1 MDASYKI
8 QRGIHVHLI
17 QFFMCPEF
25 WVHITKALRFIVRQK
40 AVVAI
45 LLMLVTMLFFDTGF
59 YTKYNILDML
69 NSAAILEIMAF
80 GVTLTIICG
89 GIDFSVGAMM
99 SLSGIVTIILM
110 RSMPLW
116 CAIAISILCGA
127 LTGFV
132 NGFLIVQHKTE
143 PMIITLGMG
152 MLLKGIAQQITDAH
166 PVPAMNLKFMKLA
179 NGKVIA
185 GVPNLI
191 VIMLV
196 MLVLF
201 HCILRFTSFGR
212 NCYAVGGDYNVAQM
226 SGIHAKR
233 VKWTSFVVSGMMA
246 AFCGV
251 LLASRLNT
259 GSSIYGDTTALSVNC
274 GCVVG
279 GTSFGGGIGG
289 IPQTFVG
296 VLVLQMLENC
306 MNMLG
311 INAYVQQVCE
321 GIIILLI
328 LWFDC
333 YAKKK
338 KAQAV

>member
-1 MDASYKI
+1 MNSESGK
-8 QRGIHVHLI
+8 
-17 QFFMCPEF
+17 
-25 WVHITKALRFIVRQK
+25 KANFGAMICTPFIVRQK

>member
-1 MDASYKI
+1 MNSESGKKASF
-8 QRGIHVHLI
+8 GA
-17 QFFMCPEF
+17 
-25 WVHITKALRFIVRQK
+25 KALRFIVRQK

-99 SLSGIVTIILM
+99 SLSGIITIILM

-191 VIMLV
+191 VIMLA

>member
-1 MDASYKI
+1 MKSESGKKAI
-8 QRGIHVHLI
+8 FGA
-17 QFFMCPEF
+17 
-25 WVHITKALRFIVRQK
+25 KALRFIVRQK

-99 SLSGIVTIILM
+99 SLSGIITIILM

>member
-1 MDASYKI
+1 MNSESEKKASF
-8 QRGIHVHLI
+8 GA
-17 QFFMCPEF
+17 
-25 WVHITKALRFIVRQK
+25 KALRFIVRQK

-99 SLSGIVTIILM
+99 SLSGIITIILM

-179 NGKVIA
+179 NGKVSA
-185 GVPNLI
+185 GIPNLI

-226 SGIHAKR
+226 SGIRAKR
-233 VKWTSFVVSGMMA
+233 VKWTSFVISGMMA

>member
-1 MDASYKI
+1 MNSESGKKASF
-8 QRGIHVHLI
+8 GA
-17 QFFMCPEF
+17 
-25 WVHITKALRFIVRQK
+25 KALRFIVRQK

-99 SLSGIVTIILM
+99 SLSGIITIILM

-132 NGFLIVQHKTE
+132 NRFLIVQHKTE

-179 NGKVIA
+179 NGKVSA
-185 GVPNLI
+185 GIPNLI

-226 SGIHAKR
+226 SGIRAKR
-233 VKWTSFVVSGMMA
+233 VKWTSFVISGMMA

>member
-1 MDASYKI
+1 MNSESGKKASF
-8 QRGIHVHLI
+8 GA
-17 QFFMCPEF
+17 
-25 WVHITKALRFIVRQK
+25 KALRFIVRQK

-99 SLSGIVTIILM
+99 SLSGIITIILM

-251 LLASRLNT
+251 LLTSRLNT

>member
-1 MDASYKI
+1 MNSESGKKANF
-8 QRGIHVHLI
+8 GA
-17 QFFMCPEF
+17 
-25 WVHITKALRFIVRQK
+25 KALRFIVRQK

>member
-1 MDASYKI
+1 MNSESGKKASF
-8 QRGIHVHLI
+8 GA
-17 QFFMCPEF
+17 
-25 WVHITKALRFIVRQK
+25 KALRFIVRQK

-99 SLSGIVTIILM
+99 SLSGIITIILM

-116 CAIAISILCGA
+116 CANAISILCGA

>member
-1 MDASYKI
+1 MNSESGKKASF
-8 QRGIHVHLI
+8 GA
-17 QFFMCPEF
+17 
-25 WVHITKALRFIVRQK
+25 KALRFIVRQK

-99 SLSGIVTIILM
+99 SLSGIITIILM

-179 NGKVIA
+179 NGKVSA
-185 GVPNLI
+185 GIPNLI

-233 VKWTSFVVSGMMA
+233 VKWTSFVISGMMA

>member
-1 MDASYKI
+1 MMKNSVNNA
-8 QRGIHVHLI
+8 GLGA
-17 QFFMCPEF
+17 
-25 WVHITKALRFIVRQK
+25 KALKFVSRQK
-40 AVVAI
+40 AVIAI
-45 LLMLVTMLFFDTGF
+45 LLMLFVMLFFDTGF
-59 YTKYNILDML
+59 YTKYNLLDML

-89 GIDFSVGAMM
+89 GIDFSVGAIM
-99 SLSGIVTIILM
+99 SLSGIITIKLM
-110 RSMPLW
+110 GMMPLW
-116 CAIAISILCGA
+116 CAILISVLCGA
-127 LTGFV
+127 LIGFM

-152 MLLKGIAQQITDAH
+152 MVVKGIAQQITDAH

-179 NGKVIA
+179 NGKVVA
-185 GVPNLI
+185 GIPNLI
-191 VIMLV
+191 VIMIV
-196 MLVLF
+196 MFVIF
-201 HCILRFTSFGR
+201 HYILRYTSFGR

-226 SGIHAKR
+226 SGIKAKQT
-233 VKWTSFVVSGMMA
+233 KWATFVISGMMA

-251 LLASRLNT
+251 LLSSRLNT
-259 GSSIYGDTTALSVNC
+259 GSSISGDTTALSVNC

-289 IPQTFVG
+289 IPQTFIG
-296 VLVLQMLENC
+296 LLVLQLLENC

-311 INAYVQQVCE
+311 INAYMQQVCE

-328 LWFDC
+328 LWSDC
-333 YAKKK
+333 YTKKR

>member
-1 MDASYKI
+1 MNSESGKKASF
-8 QRGIHVHLI
+8 GA
-17 QFFMCPEF
+17 
-25 WVHITKALRFIVRQK
+25 KALRFIVRQK

-99 SLSGIVTIILM
+99 SLSGIITIILM

-179 NGKVIA
+179 NGKVSA
-185 GVPNLI
+185 GIPNLI

-201 HCILRFTSFGR
+201 HFTSFGR

-226 SGIHAKR
+226 SGIRAKR
-233 VKWTSFVVSGMMA
+233 VKWTSFVISGMMA

>member
-1 MDASYKI
+1 MNSESGKKASF
-8 QRGIHVHLI
+8 GA
-17 QFFMCPEF
+17 
-25 WVHITKALRFIVRQK
+25 KALRFIVRQK

-99 SLSGIVTIILM
+99 SLSGIITIILM

>member
-1 MDASYKI
+1 MNSESGKKASF
-8 QRGIHVHLI
+8 GA
-17 QFFMCPEF
+17 
-25 WVHITKALRFIVRQK
+25 KALRFIVRQK

-99 SLSGIVTIILM
+99 SLSGIITIILM
-110 RSMPLW
+110 RSTPLW

-338 KAQAV
+338 AQAV

>member
-1 MDASYKI
+1 MNSESRKKASF
-8 QRGIHVHLI
+8 GA
-17 QFFMCPEF
+17 
-25 WVHITKALRFIVRQK
+25 KALRFIVRQK

-99 SLSGIVTIILM
+99 SLSGIITIILM

>member
-1 MDASYKI
+1 MNSESGKKASF
-8 QRGIHVHLI
+8 GA
-17 QFFMCPEF
+17 
-25 WVHITKALRFIVRQK
+25 KALRFIVRQK

-99 SLSGIVTIILM
+99 SLSGIITIILM

-179 NGKVIA
+179 NGKVSA
-185 GVPNLI
+185 GIPNLI

-226 SGIHAKR
+226 SGIRAKR
-233 VKWTSFVVSGMMA
+233 VKWTSFVISGMMA

-279 GTSFGGGIGG
+279 GTSFGRGIGG

>member
-1 MDASYKI
+1 MNSESGKKASF
-8 QRGIHVHLI
+8 GA
-17 QFFMCPEF
+17 
-25 WVHITKALRFIVRQK
+25 KALRFIVRQK
-40 AVVAI
+40 AVVSI

-99 SLSGIVTIILM
+99 SLSGIITIILM

>member
-1 MDASYKI
+1 MNSESGKKASF
-8 QRGIHVHLI
+8 GA
-17 QFFMCPEF
+17 
-25 WVHITKALRFIVRQK
+25 KALRFIVRQK

-99 SLSGIVTIILM
+99 SLSGLITIILM

-179 NGKVIA
+179 NGKVSA
-185 GVPNLI
+185 GIPNLI

-226 SGIHAKR
+226 SGIRAKR
-233 VKWTSFVVSGMMA
+233 VKWTSFVISGMMA

>member
-1 MDASYKI
+1 MNSESEKKASF
-8 QRGIHVHLI
+8 GA
-17 QFFMCPEF
+17 
-25 WVHITKALRFIVRQK
+25 KALRFIVRQK

-99 SLSGIVTIILM
+99 SLSGIITIILM

-179 NGKVIA
+179 NGKVSA
-185 GVPNLI
+185 GIPNLI

-226 SGIHAKR
+226 SGIRAKR
-233 VKWTSFVVSGMMA
+233 VKWTSFVISGMMA

-259 GSSIYGDTTALSVNC
+259 DRLFTETQLLYLLTA
-274 GCVVG
+274 
-279 GTSFGGGIGG
+279 
-289 IPQTFVG
+289 
-296 VLVLQMLENC
+296 
-306 MNMLG
+306 
-311 INAYVQQVCE
+311 
-321 GIIILLI
+321 
-328 LWFDC
+328 
-333 YAKKK
+333 
-338 KAQAV
+338 AV

>member
-1 MDASYKI
+1 MNSESGKKASF
-8 QRGIHVHLI
+8 GA
-17 QFFMCPEF
+17 
-25 WVHITKALRFIVRQK
+25 KALRFIVRQK

-99 SLSGIVTIILM
+99 SLSGIITIILM

-179 NGKVIA
+179 NGKVSA
-185 GVPNLI
+185 GIPNLI
-191 VIMLV
+191 VIMRV

-226 SGIHAKR
+226 SGIRAKR
-233 VKWTSFVVSGMMA
+233 VKWTSFVISGMMA

>member
-1 MDASYKI
+1 MNSESGKKASF
-8 QRGIHVHLI
+8 GA
-17 QFFMCPEF
+17 
-25 WVHITKALRFIVRQK
+25 KALRFIVRQK

-99 SLSGIVTIILM
+99 SLSGIITIILM

-201 HCILRFTSFGR
+201 HCSLRFTSFGR

>member
-1 MDASYKI
+1 MNSESGKKASF
-8 QRGIHVHLI
+8 GA
-17 QFFMCPEF
+17 
-25 WVHITKALRFIVRQK
+25 KALRFIVRQK

-99 SLSGIVTIILM
+99 SLSGIITIILM
-110 RSMPLW
+110 RSMPPW

-179 NGKVIA
+179 NGKVSA
-185 GVPNLI
+185 GIPNLI

-226 SGIHAKR
+226 SGIRAKR
-233 VKWTSFVVSGMMA
+233 VKWTSFVISGMMA

>member
-1 MDASYKI
+1 MNSESGKKASF
-8 QRGIHVHLI
+8 GA
-17 QFFMCPEF
+17 
-25 WVHITKALRFIVRQK
+25 KALRFIVRQK

-99 SLSGIVTIILM
+99 SLSGIITIILM

-179 NGKVIA
+179 NGKVSA
-185 GVPNLI
+185 GIPNLI

-226 SGIHAKR
+226 SGIRAKR
-233 VKWTSFVVSGMMA
+233 VKWTSFVISGMMA

-306 MNMLG
+306 MNMVG

>member
-1 MDASYKI
+1 MNSESGKKASF
-8 QRGIHVHLI
+8 GA
-17 QFFMCPEF
+17 
-25 WVHITKALRFIVRQK
+25 KALRFIVRQK

-99 SLSGIVTIILM
+99 SLSGIITIILM

-179 NGKVIA
+179 NRKMIA

-226 SGIHAKR
+226 SGIRAKK

>member
-1 MDASYKI
+1 MNGESGKKASF
-8 QRGIHVHLI
+8 GA
-17 QFFMCPEF
+17 
-25 WVHITKALRFIVRQK
+25 KALRFIVRQK

-99 SLSGIVTIILM
+99 SLSGIITIILM

>member
-1 MDASYKI
+1 MNSESGKKASFGAK
-8 QRGIHVHLI
+8 
-17 QFFMCPEF
+17 
-25 WVHITKALRFIVRQK
+25 TLRFIVRQK

-99 SLSGIVTIILM
+99 SLSGIITIILM

-132 NGFLIVQHKTE
+132 NGFLVVQHKTE

-179 NGKVIA
+179 NGKMIA

-226 SGIHAKR
+226 SGICAKK

>member
-1 MDASYKI
+1 MNSESGKKASF
-8 QRGIHVHLI
+8 GA
-17 QFFMCPEF
+17 
-25 WVHITKALRFIVRQK
+25 KALRFIVRQK
-40 AVVAI
+40 AVVVI

-99 SLSGIVTIILM
+99 SLSGIITIILM

-311 INAYVQQVCE
+311 INAYAQQVCE

>member
-1 MDASYKI
+1 MNSESGKKASF
-8 QRGIHVHLI
+8 GA
-17 QFFMCPEF
+17 
-25 WVHITKALRFIVRQK
+25 KALRFIVRQK

-45 LLMLVTMLFFDTGF
+45 ELIIVTMLFLDTGF

-99 SLSGIVTIILM
+99 SLSGIITIILM

>member
-1 MDASYKI
+1 MNSESGKKASF
-8 QRGIHVHLI
+8 GA
-17 QFFMCPEF
+17 
-25 WVHITKALRFIVRQK
+25 KALRFIVRQK

-99 SLSGIVTIILM
+99 SLSGIITIILM

-116 CAIAISILCGA
+116 SAIAISNLCGA

-179 NGKVIA
+179 NGKVSA
-185 GVPNLI
+185 GIPNLI

-226 SGIHAKR
+226 SGIRAKR
-233 VKWTSFVVSGMMA
+233 VKWTSFVISGMMA

>member
-1 MDASYKI
+1 MNSESEKKASF
-8 QRGIHVHLI
+8 GA
-17 QFFMCPEF
+17 
-25 WVHITKALRFIVRQK
+25 KALRFIVRQK

-45 LLMLVTMLFFDTGF
+45 LLMLVTMLFFDSGF

-99 SLSGIVTIILM
+99 SLSGIITIILM

-179 NGKVIA
+179 NGKVSA
-185 GVPNLI
+185 GIPNLI

-226 SGIHAKR
+226 SGIRAKR
-233 VKWTSFVVSGMMA
+233 VKWTSFVISGMMA

>member
-1 MDASYKI
+1 MNSESGKKASF
-8 QRGIHVHLI
+8 GA
-17 QFFMCPEF
+17 
-25 WVHITKALRFIVRQK
+25 KALRFIVRQK

-99 SLSGIVTIILM
+99 SLSGIITIILM

-259 GSSIYGDTTALSVNC
+259 GSSIYGDTTALSVNY